1 MAEHKKIGIMGGTFN
16 PIHFGHLLLA
26 ETAFHQFNLDEI
38 LIMPTKNPYYKKIS
52 NSVTEEDRVAMVELA
67 IEDNVH
73 FQLSKEELNRE
84 GTTYTVETLSHLTVK
99 HPGYEYYFI
108 MGADSLYHIESWKDP
123 EKILEMATIVVAGRA
138 GTGTSLSSQI
148 EYIENKYDATIY
160 RLNSPVLEISS
171 NDIRRRVRDG
181 VSIRYLLPSKVV
193 DYIYGHNLYQ
203 PDPPEE
209 VQKENE

>member
-1 MAEHKKIGIMGGTFN
+1 MAEHKKIGIMGGTFS

-26 ETAFHQFNLDEI
+26 ETAIHQFNLDEI

-84 GTTYTVETLSHLTVK
+84 GTTYTVETLSLLTVK

-108 MGADSLYHIESWKDP
+108 
-123 EKILEMATIVVAGRA
+123 
-138 GTGTSLSSQI
+138 
-148 EYIENKYDATIY
+148 
-160 RLNSPVLEISS
+160 
-171 NDIRRRVRDG
+171 IRW
-181 VSIRYLLPSKVV
+181 IRFY
-193 DYIYGHNLYQ
+193 NLYGSG
-203 PDPPEE
+203 
-209 VQKENE
+209 KTTRI

>member
-108 MGADSLYHIESWKDP
+108 MGADSLFAFESWHEPQKICQNCILAVAVRDHVEEETFREQIHYLA
-123 EKILEMATIVVAGRA
+123 EKYHARILVLATPNIDISSHQIRMWIKTKGM
-138 GTGTSLSSQI
+138 SLRYYVPDDVIS
-148 EYIENKYDATIY
+148 YIEEK
-160 RLNSPVLEISS
+160 
-171 NDIRRRVRDG
+171 
-181 VSIRYLLPSKVV
+181 
-193 DYIYGHNLYQ
+193 NLYS
-203 PDPPEE
+203 ECE
-209 VQKENE
+209 K

>member
-1 MAEHKKIGIMGGTFN
+1 MNLLNKVGIMGGTFN

-73 FQLSKEELNRE
+73 FQLSKEELNIE
-84 GTTYTVETLSHLTVK
+84 GTTYTVETLSHLRVK

-108 MGADSLYHIESWKDP
+108 MGADSLFHIETWKDP
-123 EKILEMATIVVAGRA
+123 EIIF
-138 GTGTSLSSQI
+138 SLSTLVCAVRDEYDHDDLEKKRI
-148 EYIENKYDATIY
+148 ELGEKGADIVL
-160 RLNSPVLEISS
+160 LNMPEINISS
-171 NDIRRRVRDG
+171 SDIRKRVGQKLPISSLVPDD
-181 VSIRYLLPSKVV
+181 VAKYIRQE
-193 DYIYGHNLYQ
+193 HLY
-203 PDPPEE
+203 EG
-209 VQKENE
+209 N

>member
-26 ETAFHQFNLDEI
+26 ETAFHQFDLDEI

-67 IEDNVH
+67 IEDNRH
-73 FQLSKEELNRE
+73 FRLSKEELDRE
-84 GTTYTVETLSHLTVK
+84 GTTYTVETLSHLTQK
-99 HPGYEYYFI
+99 HPDNKYYFI
-108 MGADSLYHIESWKDP
+108 MGADSLYHIESWKEP
-123 EKILEMATIVVAGRA
+123 EQILKMATIVVAGRA
-138 GTGTSLSSQI
+138 GTGSSLSSQI
-148 EYIENKYDATIY
+148 EYIENKYDSEIF

-181 VSIRYLLPSKVV
+181 ESIRYLLPKKVV
-193 DYIYGHNLYQ
+193 DYIYQHDLYK
-203 PDPPEE
+203 PDIQESE
-209 VQKENE
+209 KKEQ

>member
-26 ETAFHQFNLDEI
+26 ETAFHQFKLDEI

-52 NSVTEEDRVAMVELA
+52 NSVTEDDRVAMVELA
-67 IEDNVH
+67 IEDNQH
-73 FQLSKEELNRE
+73 FRLSKEELNRE
-84 GTTYTVETLSHLTVK
+84 GTTYTVETLSHLTTK
-99 HPGYEYYFI
+99 HPDYEYYFI
-108 MGADSLYHIESWKDP
+108 MGADSLYHIESWKDT

-181 VSIRYLLPSKVV
+181 ESIRYLLPSKVV
-193 DYIYGHNLYQ
+193 DYIYEHNLYQ
-203 PDPPEE
+203 PDTPEHFS
-209 VQKENE
+209 NTL

>member
-1 MAEHKKIGIMGGTFN
+1 
-16 PIHFGHLLLA
+16 
-26 ETAFHQFNLDEI
+26 
-38 LIMPTKNPYYKKIS
+38 
-52 NSVTEEDRVAMVELA
+52 
-67 IEDNVH
+67 
-73 FQLSKEELNRE
+73 
-84 GTTYTVETLSHLTVK
+84 
-99 HPGYEYYFI
+99 

-171 NDIRRRVRDG
+171 NDIRHRVRDG
-181 VSIRYLLPSKVV
+181 ESIRYLLPSKVV